1 MNSFLFLTT
10 YLNVG
15 DGPLQYL
22 VMVTGCVSVGKIGE
36 SEVFR
41 INQTSFFPLRGP
53 QTVEEEKVTELR
65 KLFNSGTFYF
75 LWSSSEDSIDATLC
89 TQKLQHNP
97 SVRTR
102 QGTDNRF
109 FWNRFAYNKRF
120 FKYINI
126 SLNMDFN
133 FTGFCTYHCNIM
145 E

>member
-1 MNSFLFLTT
+1 MV
-10 YLNVG
+10 VG

-53 QTVEEEKVTELR
+53 QTVEEERVTELR

-89 TQKLQHNP
+89 TQKLQQNP
-97 SVRTR
+97 
-102 QGTDNRF
+102 GTDNRF
-109 FWNRFAYNKRF
+109 FWNRFAYTKQNCK
-120 FKYINI
+120 
-126 SLNMDFN
+126 DFYMN
-133 FTGFCTYHCNIM
+133 NEVLWVMF
-145 E
+145 